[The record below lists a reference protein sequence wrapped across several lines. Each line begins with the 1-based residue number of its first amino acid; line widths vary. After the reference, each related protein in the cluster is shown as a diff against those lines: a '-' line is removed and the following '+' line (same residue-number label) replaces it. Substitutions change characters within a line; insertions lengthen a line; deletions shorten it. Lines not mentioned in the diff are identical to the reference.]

1 MEPDD
6 DLFTF
11 DSIAER
17 RAMRLRQIQI
27 GRRMQLV
34 AAAALAEWERKIA
47 DGQPL
52 NIAREDAMRLMATGE
67 QIERL
72 GLGDDPD
79 DDLGKAN

>member
-1 MEPDD
+1 MEPD

-11 DSIAER
+11 DSAIER
-17 RAMRLRQIQI
+17 RAMRLRQVQI

-34 AAAALAEWERKIA
+34 ASAALAEWEKKIA

-52 NIAREDAMRLMATGE
+52 NIAREDALRLMATGE

>member
-17 RAMRLRQIQI
+17 RAMRLRQVQI

-34 AAAALAEWERKIA
+34 AAAALAEWEQKLA
-47 DGQPL
+47 AGQPL
-52 NIAREDAMRLMATGE
+52 NMSREDAEKLMVTGE
-67 QIERL
+67 QIERQ

-79 DDLGKAN
+79 DLGKAN